1 MIRFL
6 NIFILVF
13 AIGHS
18 SSSKK
23 AYRVPA
29 SINADDPCHVA
40 MRELHLRSSTNQVVS
55 PGFVGEVI
63 DLNRLIE
70 SDRLSPDEFSDIYNS
85 SQWRDF
91 FVLKEFDASD
101 EEKIMIAALLRKAD
115 PDAPVEALQR
125 KYSLLIEFC
134 GL

>member
-13 AIGHS
+13 AVVYTS
-18 SSSKK
+18 SV
-23 AYRVPA
+23 RQVVRQPA
-29 SINADDPCHVA
+29 SIGGEDPCHTA
-40 MRELHLRSSTNQVVS
+40 MRGLYIRSNQDS
-55 PGFVGEVI
+55 SGQAFVGEVI

-70 SDRLSPDEFSDIYNS
+70 SDKLSPDEFSKIYDS
-85 SQWRDF
+85 PQWRDF

-101 EEKIMIAALLRKAD
+101 EEKIMIAGLLQKAD